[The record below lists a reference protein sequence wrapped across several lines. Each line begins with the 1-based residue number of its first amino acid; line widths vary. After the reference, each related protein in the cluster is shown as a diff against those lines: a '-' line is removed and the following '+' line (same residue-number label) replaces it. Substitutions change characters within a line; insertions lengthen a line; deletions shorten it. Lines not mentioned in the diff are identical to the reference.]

1 VTAPA
6 DWKAWRR
13 AERERLIA
21 LRLAIPPDERR
32 KLTDAI
38 AGHLDIALS
47 PAPGTVFA
55 FYWPIRGEPNLV
67 PWAERLHESGL
78 QPALPVVTGK
88 GQPMQFR
95 PWAPG
100 AKMVRGVWNI
110 PMPADETVVVPAIV
124 LAPLVG
130 FDRRLY
136 RLGYG
141 GGFFDRTLAALE
153 PRPTAVGVG
162 YAAVALPTVHPQPH
176 DIAMDMIVTEAG
188 VLRR

>member
-13 AERERLIA
+13 GERERLIA
-21 LRLAIPPDERR
+21 LRLAMAPDELRR
-32 KLTDAI
+32 LTERIAALLDA
-38 AGHLDIALS
+38 ALDL
-47 PAPGTVFA
+47 APGTVVS

-67 PWAERLHESGL
+67 PWAERLHARGIR
-78 QPALPVVTGK
+78 PALPVVVEK
-88 GQPMQFR
+88 ARPMQFR

-110 PMPADETVVVPAIV
+110 PMPADETEVVPEIV

-141 GGFFDRTLAALE
+141 GGFFDRTLAALD
-153 PRPTAVGVG
+153 PKPTAVGAG
-162 YAAVALPTVHPQPH
+162 YAATELPTVHPQPH
-176 DIAMDMIVTEAG
+176 DIAMDMVISEEG
-188 VLRR
+188 VISG

>member
-1 VTAPA
+1 MSPPA

-21 LRLAIPPDERR
+21 LRLAMAPDERR
-32 KLTDAI
+32 SLTEAI
-38 AGHLDIALS
+38 AAHLDAALA
-47 PAPGTVFA
+47 PAAGTVLT

-67 PWAERLHESGL
+67 PWAEQLHARGI
-78 QPALPVVTGK
+78 QPALPVVVAK

-95 PWAPG
+95 PWKPG
-100 AKMVRGVWNI
+100 AEMVRGVWNI
-110 PMPADETVVVPAIV
+110 PMPADETIVVPEIV

-130 FDRRLY
+130 FDRHRY

-153 PRPTAVGVG
+153 PKPMAVGVG
-162 YAAVALPTVHPQPH
+162 YAVTELESVYPQPH
-176 DIAMDMIVTEAG
+176 DIAMDMVVTEEG
-188 VLRR
+188 MLRT

>member
-1 VTAPA
+1 MTAPA

-32 KLTDAI
+32 RLTDEI
-38 AGHLDIALS
+38 AGHLDAALS
-47 PAPGTVFA
+47 PAPGTVLA

-67 PWAERLHESGL
+67 PWAERLYGRGV

-100 AKMVRGVWNI
+100 ARMVRGVWNI
-110 PMPADETVVVPAIV
+110 PMPADATEVVPEIV

-141 GGFFDRTLAALE
+141 GGFFDRTLAALN

-162 YAAVALPTVHPQPH
+162 YTAVELGTVHPQPH

-188 VLRR
+188 VRRR